1 MENKEKNIKK
11 LYNRITK
18 SWIFFVILLWF
29 ILFYLYPE
37 VKSIFVKKEELV
49 SKITTYE
56 NIKQKWLT
64 YDEFISL
71 IKDENLKKTFWNE
84 SRDFFEKNLLNDTW
98 IDYISFLNSKEK
110 YIDEIK
116 KTDVIKKR
124 DEKLSKVLPSYTD
137 WYWVEWNM
145 TDLAFVNYIESLL
158 RTFQLQTSSKIWIE
172 KIVVVW
178 DKEDDKNKI
187 DVSNQI
193 FYIPLSLEIVWRKSD
208 VVEFLYFLQNVWVA
222 TKVDKDN
229 IIFYKDN
236 FITRTISWQK
246 KTIDYNIYEN
256 KLVDIENI
264 EFYDYIDNTSSI
276 RIWTQ
281 KTPEWFLSFI
291 KNGSEKDSA
300 YKIKVWLKFYVR
312 WLSKY
317 KIETFALETVK
328 KYKDFSKKI
337 KNLLLKA
344 QNRKTVLLNNNIV
357 EIIWNLKTIDTYL
370 SEMEQRVKKLEN
382 SIKQKIDLSNIYKE
396 ASSIRYDTQNL
407 EDYVNSLK
415 IDENLK

>member
-11 LYNRITK
+11 LYNKIII
-18 SWIFFVILLWF
+18 SWIFFVMLLWF

-37 VKSIFVKKEELV
+37 VKLIFVKKEELV

-71 IKDENLKKTFWNE
+71 IKDETLKKIFWNE
-84 SRDFFEKNLLNDTW
+84 SRGFFETNLLNDTSN
-98 IDYISFLNSKEK
+98 DYISFLNDKEK
-110 YIDEIK
+110 YIDEIN
-116 KTDVIKKR
+116 KTDFVKKR

-137 WYWVEWNM
+137 WYSVEWNM

-158 RTFQLQTSSKIWIE
+158 RTFQLQTTSNIWIE
-172 KIVVVW
+172 KIVLVW
-178 DKEDDKNKI
+178 DKKDDTNEI
-187 DVSNQI
+187 DVSSQL

-208 VVEFLYFLQNVWVA
+208 VVEFLYFLQNVWVV

-236 FITRTISWQK
+236 LIK
-246 KTIDYNIYEN
+246 KTILWQKRTTDYNIYEN

-291 KNGSEKDSA
+291 KNGSEKDNA

-317 KIETFALETVK
+317 RIENFALETVK
-328 KYKDFSKKI
+328 KYEDFSRKI
-337 KNLLLKA
+337 KNLLKKA

-382 SIKQKIDLSNIYKE
+382 SIKQRVNLSNIYKE